1 MLQYLNTNQDGY
13 IRLFSNNIEKLEI
26 GNIIKI
32 QTFNNVENYKII
44 DIQIISRQDIMRLR
58 PYNKETLILVKHY
71 PFNYIKNAPMRW
83 VLFFQKLHTTQ
94 FYK

>member
-26 GNIIKI
+26 GSIIKI

-44 DIQIISRQDIMRLR
+44 DIQILSRKDIMHLK
-58 PYNKETLILVKHY
+58 PNNKDTLILVKNY
-71 PFNYIKNAPMRW
+71 PFNYLENAPMRW
-83 VLFFQKLHTTQ
+83 VLIVQK
-94 FYK
+94 FYISYT